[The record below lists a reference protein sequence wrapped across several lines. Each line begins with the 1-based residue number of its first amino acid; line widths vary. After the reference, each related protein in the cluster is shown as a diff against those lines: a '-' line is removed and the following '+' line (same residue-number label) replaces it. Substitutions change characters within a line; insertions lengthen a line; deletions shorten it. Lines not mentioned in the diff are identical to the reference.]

1 MSTGSA
7 DTALQP
13 DVLANSEQMIAVG
26 SKSFAAAA
34 RLFSRQTRA
43 DAVMLYAWCRHADD
57 VVDGQELGH
66 KTSLVQDEDAAE
78 RLERLTSETKAALEG
93 RRSDDPV
100 FEALRQVVQRN
111 QIPHR
116 HPLELLKGFEMDVGG
131 RVYASEEDT
140 LDYCYHVAGVVGVMM
155 AMIMGVRDEAVL
167 DRASDLGLG
176 FQLTNIARDVIDDA
190 RAGRVYLPAE
200 WLQATGIEKI
210 DPDSPEQ
217 RKALHTL
224 ALRLLDQAEPYY
236 RSAYA
241 GLPALPFR
249 SAWAVAAARRV
260 YRDIGN
266 QLRKK
271 GPQAWDGRVST
282 SKSRKLVLLGFALK
296 DVIVTRFAS
305 TADGVERTDLFQ
317 RPRG

>member
-1 MSTGSA
+1 MNSGSA
-7 DTALQP
+7 DTMMQA
-13 DVLANSEQMIAVG
+13 DVLANSEQMIAAG

-34 RLFSRQTRA
+34 RLFAPQTRA

-66 KTSLVQDEDAAE
+66 NAGGTDDGDSRE
-78 RLERLTSETKAALEG
+78 RLAKLTEETQAALQG
-93 RRSDDPV
+93 NRSGDPV

-111 QIPHR
+111 HIPHR
-116 HPLELLKGFEMDVGG
+116 HPLELLKGFDMDVRG
-131 RVYASEEDT
+131 RVYVSEDDT

-190 RAGRVYLPAE
+190 RVGRVYLPAE
-200 WLQATGIEKI
+200 WLQAAGIERV
-210 DPDSPEQ
+210 DPDDTTQ
-217 RKALHTL
+217 REVLHGL
-224 ALRLLDQAEPYY
+224 ALRLLDRAEPYY
-236 RSAYA
+236 ASAHD

-260 YRDIGN
+260 YRDIGH
-266 QLRKK
+266 QLRKQ
-271 GPQAWDGRVST
+271 GHRAWDGRVST
-282 SKSRKLVLLGFALK
+282 SRSRKVVLLGLALV
-296 DVIVTRFAS
+296 DVVGTRMGNVKEN
-305 TADGVERTDLFQ
+305 DRKGLFQ
-317 RPRG
+317 RPCS